1 MTENDSIDDE
11 ARDMVFDQTS
21 ETAAVLA
28 RVDERTKKTNQM
40 LERILEQRVEP
51 LEGQVEA
58 VDNRSRRNEII
69 LSAIVTTATFVGVW
83 ALNLIPL

>member
-1 MTENDSIDDE
+1 MSKNNSTGDEN
-11 ARDMVFDQTS
+11 RDMVFDQTS

-51 LEGQVEA
+51 LENQVEA

-69 LSAIVTTATFVGVW
+69 LSAIVTAGTFIGVW
-83 ALNLIPL
+83 ALDFIPI